1 MKQFLVFFEVQKK
14 TKSKNPRVAQ
24 TNKAKSTFLSNCAVC
39 DSVKSRFFKHQE
51 ASRLLRNLGLKI
63 PLSGI
68 PILRDTKIN
77 RIVNMLFFARAK
89 FMPEMHLRY

>member
-1 MKQFLVFFEVQKK
+1 M
-14 TKSKNPRVAQ
+14 
-24 TNKAKSTFLSNCAVC
+24 C

-51 ASRLLRNLGLKI
+51 ASRLLRNLALKI

-77 RIVNMLFFARAK
+77 RIVNVLFFARAK